1 MIHPSAIVSND
12 ADLDSDVEVGPHVII
27 EGTAKIG
34 TGCRILAHA
43 QIVGDVELG
52 PETTIGRGSVIGE
65 DPQDVSFDSSA
76 SSGVRIGNGNVIREH
91 CTIHRG
97 SKEGAMTRI
106 GDSNFL
112 MAGTHLG
119 HDVIM
124 GARNVIANNCLLG
137 GHVEVGNGAFLGG
150 GAVFHQFVR
159 LGDGCL
165 VQGNSAISK
174 DIPPFCIA
182 ARLNELHG
190 LNVIGLRRLGADSN
204 SRAELKRAYH
214 LVFNGQMP
222 FGAANDAIRSSDWGE
237 MAVRFFAFLRNES
250 KKGVCFPK
258 S

>member
-1 MIHPSAIVSND
+1 MIHPSAIVSDD
-12 ADLDSDVEVGPHVII
+12 AELDSEVEVGPFAII
-27 EGTAKIG
+27 EGAPKIA

-43 QIVGDVELG
+43 QIVGDVEIG
-52 PETTIGRGSVIGE
+52 PETTIGRGAVIGE
-65 DPQDVSFDSSA
+65 DPQDVSFDVSV
-76 SSGVRIGNGNVIREH
+76 SSGVRIGKGNVIREY

-97 SKEGAMTRI
+97 SQEGAMTRV
-106 GDSNFL
+106 GESNFL

-124 GARNVIANNCLLG
+124 GTRNVIANNCLLG
-137 GHVEVGNGAFLGG
+137 GYVEVGDGAFLGG
-150 GAVFHQFVR
+150 GAAFHQFVR

-190 LNVIGLRRLGADSN
+190 LNIIGLRRLGADN
-204 SRAELKRAYH
+204 IVRAELKRAYQ

-222 FGAANDAIRSSDWGE
+222 LRAANDAARSSEWGE
-237 MAVRFFAFLRNES
+237 MALRFFAFLRDNS